1 MTCLPRLLPM
11 LCLLLAAC
19 GTLPKTNRQHTLVQE
34 RVEPVRGFQARVPRF
49 QDTEFLTFEELKSLV
64 HEPRP
69 GGALEVKLMRF
80 FSRPIISNEAWHAG
94 KKPSRARNAT
104 MGEFLRVATWNIEKS
119 IHAREVARVLGSEA
133 AFEALIDPA
142 LAPPGGALRADLL
155 RQRERLASA
164 DVILL
169 QEMDIGIGRSG
180 YRDSARDIARALG
193 MNYAYA
199 PKQLE
204 IDPVLLGLESF
215 PDGRGGSVRHQPDP
229 ARYKGV
235 FGQAVLS
242 RYPIKSARCFQ
253 LQTQPY
259 DWHEGEREK
268 TALLED
274 SRRFAAEV
282 MFENKMVREMKV
294 GGRIFFQVDLEVPG
308 LPGDTLSIVH
318 NHLEIKARPQDREA
332 QMAEILSHIRQI
344 PHTVVMGGD
353 HNSSR
358 TDLSPTSTSRVIR
371 RTSLDSETWFGVGM
385 NVIMS
390 APLLVNSGRILLN
403 NVKNL
408 HSPLAPHI
416 PVVLPNRTRAM
427 FRQIEDFR
435 FDDGGRFDFRGD
447 RARSIN
453 QSAAKLANS
462 NEKAI
467 KGQAPSFSVL
477 RPIGPF
483 GKGRLDWLFVKA
495 PPSAQPPRSY
505 RLAPHYG
512 ETLSGLVAPS
522 LRLRL
527 SDHSPCVLDLPLVEP
542 PGL

>member
-1 MTCLPRLLPM
+1 M
-11 LCLLLAAC
+11 LCLPLLLAGC
-19 GTLPKTNRQHTLVQE
+19 GTLPKTNIPRTLAQE
-34 RVEPVRGFQARVPRF
+34 RHTVTQGFQARVPRH
-49 QDTEFLTFEELKSLV
+49 QGAEFLTFEELKSLAR
-64 HEPRP
+64 EPKP
-69 GGALEVKLMRF
+69 GGELEAKLARF
-80 FSRPIISNEAWHAG
+80 FSRPIISNEAWYSG
-94 KKPSRARNAT
+94 KRPTRPSNDT
-104 MGEFLRVATWNIEKS
+104 LGEHLSIATWNIEKS
-119 IHAREVARVLGSEA
+119 IHAHEAARVLGSEA

-142 LAPPGGALRADLL
+142 IAPPGSKLRADLL
-155 RQRERLASA
+155 RQRQRLASA

-180 YRDSARDIARALG
+180 YHDSARDIARALG

-204 IDPVLLGLESF
+204 IDPVLLGMESI

-235 FGQAVLS
+235 FGKAVLS

-259 DWHEGEREK
+259 DWHEGERK
-268 TALLED
+268 DTDLLED
-274 SRRFAAEV
+274 SRRFAAEI

-294 GGRIFFQVDLEVPG
+294 GGRVFFQVDLEVPG
-308 LPGDTLSIVH
+308 LPGDTLTLIH

-332 QMAEILSHIRQI
+332 QMAEILSHIRHI

-358 TDLSPTSTSRVIR
+358 ADLSPTSATRVIR
-371 RTSLDSETWFGVGM
+371 RTTLDSETWLGVGM
-385 NVIMS
+385 NALMS
-390 APLLVNSGRILLN
+390 APMLVNSGRILLN

-416 PVVLPNRTRAM
+416 PVILPNRTRAM
-427 FRQIEDFR
+427 FEQIEDFR
-435 FDDGGRFDFRGD
+435 FRDGGRFDFRGD
-447 RARSIN
+447 RSRSIN
-453 QSAAKLANS
+453 QSTATLANS

-467 KGQAPSFSVL
+467 KGHTPSFSVR

-483 GKGRLDWLFVKA
+483 GKSRLDWLFVKA
-495 PPSAQPPRSY
+495 PPAAQPPRGY

-512 ETLSGLVAPS
+512 ETLTGLVHPA

-527 SDHSPCVLDLPLVEP
+527 SDHSPCVLALPLHEP